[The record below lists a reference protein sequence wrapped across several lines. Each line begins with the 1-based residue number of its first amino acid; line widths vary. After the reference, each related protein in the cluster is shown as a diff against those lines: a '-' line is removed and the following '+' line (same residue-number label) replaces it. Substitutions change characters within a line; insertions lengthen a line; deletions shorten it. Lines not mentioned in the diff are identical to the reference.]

1 MCEVS
6 KKLSIGLLGCGTVG
20 GGLVDLINRNRT
32 VIAER
37 TGVELNVS
45 KILVRDL
52 KKERRGVDRS
62 LLTNKPDDVILNGC
76 DVIVEL
82 IGGIEPAR
90 SFISQ
95 AIEQKKDV
103 VTANKALLALYGADL
118 FRAAAASGV
127 RLGFEASVCGGI
139 PIIRAIAAGL
149 VGNRIEAICGIVN
162 GTCNY
167 ILTRMTEEQLS
178 FEEALKEAQA
188 KGFAEADPS
197 LDIDGVD
204 AAQKLEILAELAF
217 GAQVD
222 PGQVIVEG
230 IRHLDDEDIRSATEL
245 GYVLKHVA
253 IARDQGDSLDLRVHP
268 ALLPTVHPLAH
279 VRNENNAVLLKGDAV
294 GEMIFSGKGAG
305 SLPTA
310 SAVLSDL
317 IDIARHRR
325 EPIHVPEAPKKP
337 VAGDIESKYYLR
349 FPILD
354 VPGVIGLIATAL
366 GNRGISISN
375 AAATLV
381 KGKGGQGNVK
391 ILTHR
396 TKESLLRKSI
406 DEIARLPVLNGKPVV
421 LRIFEEG

>member
-1 MCEVS
+1 MS
-6 KKLSIGLLGCGTVG
+6 KKLKVGLLGCGTVG
-20 GGLVDLINRNRT
+20 RGLVDLIRRNRRL
-32 VIAER
+32 IAER
-37 TGVELNVS
+37 SGVEIEVS

-52 KKERRGVDRS
+52 TKDRGVDRA
-62 LLTNKPDDVILNGC
+62 LLTDRPEEVIRNGC
-76 DVIVEL
+76 DVVVEL
-82 IGGIEPAR
+82 IGGLEPAR
-90 SFISQ
+90 SFLTQ

-103 VTANKALLALYGADL
+103 VTANKALLALSGAEL

-127 RLGFEASVCGGI
+127 RVGFEASVCGGI
-139 PIIRAIAAGL
+139 PIIRAIASGL

-167 ILTRMTEEQLS
+167 ILTRMAEEGLS
-178 FEEALKEAQA
+178 FDAALREAQA
-188 KGFAEADPS
+188 KGFAEADPT
-197 LDIDGVD
+197 LDVDGLD

-222 PGQVIVEG
+222 PGQVLVEG
-230 IRHLDDEDIRSATEL
+230 IRQLDEEDIRSAREL

-253 IARDQGDSLDLRVHP
+253 IARDLGESLDLRVHA
-268 ALLPTVHPLAH
+268 ALLPAVHPLAH

-294 GEMIFSGKGAG
+294 GEMIFQGKGAG

-310 SAVLSDL
+310 SAVLADL
-317 IDIARHRR
+317 IEIARHRR
-325 EPIHVPEAPKKP
+325 EPLQVPEAPVKP
-337 VAGDIESKYYLR
+337 VAADIESKYYLR

-366 GNRGISISN
+366 GNRGVSISN

-381 KGKGGQGNVK
+381 KGKPGQGNVK

-396 TKESLLRKSI
+396 TRESVLRKSI

-421 LRIFEEG
+421 LRILEEGA